1 MLTKNDLEQIRGVVR
16 EEVKSEVSSQI
27 HGVKADING
36 IKADIS
42 TVKKDVASFRTE
54 VGTQIAGVKA
64 DVKTQIEGVKVYV
77 KNQVIASEKR
87 MSRKL
92 RKMQNSI
99 LQYHD
104 EYAIYLRERIE
115 KLEERT

>member
-16 EEVKSEVSSQI
+16 EEVKTEVSKQI
-27 HGVKADING
+27 Y
-36 IKADIS
+36 
-42 TVKKDVASFRTE
+42 TVKTDVATQIESVKTDVASQF
-54 VGTQIAGVKA
+54 K
-64 DVKTQIEGVKVYV
+64 
-77 KNQVIASEKR
+77 ASEKR

-92 RKMQNSI
+92 HKMQNSI

-115 KLEERT
+115 KLEEHTGLAKPKQN